1 MRYNQKERQEI
12 IEGKTYFAA
21 QARLDIAK
29 HRLLKAVIKS
39 LKLDKFISWLH

>member
-21 QARLDIAK
+21 QARNRSGCL
-29 HRLLKAVIKS
+29 
-39 LKLDKFISWLH
+39 